1 MQNNDQSDKEAIPEE
16 NTIIKC
22 KNCET
27 TFEGKYCP
35 NCGQS
40 IKQYDRPLQFLIL
53 DFAGN
58 VFAFDTRL
66 WLSIKHLLTK
76 PGKFETD
83 YVHGKRRRY
92 MPPFRLYVF
101 VSFVFFLL
109 LGFTTNRSVR
119 QNKELIANTL
129 LNEGPN
135 DSIPD
140 IVYMSK
146 YLEGKVSPED
156 VATITEI
163 MEKAATDTNRVVA
176 AKEPINL
183 NLKIGEDKL
192 DIKEIAKNP
201 EIYLSRFFKYL
212 SWSFFILMPFY
223 GFLLWLLFRKSYRY
237 FFAHFVLATS
247 HHTAVFMAYVLVLL
261 SGLYLPAITNYL
273 SNGFFFLLLIYFY
286 IGALRLYKLRWYSVF
301 LRLLTVLFIYS
312 FVSMLATV
320 PIVIMALT

>member
-1 MQNNDQSDKEAIPEE
+1 
-16 NTIIKC
+16 
-22 KNCET
+22 
-27 TFEGKYCP
+27 
-35 NCGQS
+35 
-40 IKQYDRPLQFLIL
+40 
-53 DFAGN
+53 
-58 VFAFDTRL
+58 
-66 WLSIKHLLTK
+66 
-76 PGKFETD
+76 
-83 YVHGKRRRY
+83 
-92 MPPFRLYVF
+92 
-101 VSFVFFLL
+101 
-109 LGFTTNRSVR
+109 
-119 QNKELIANTL
+119 
-129 LNEGPN
+129 
-135 DSIPD
+135 
-140 IVYMSK
+140 MSK

-261 SGLYLPAITNYL
+261 S
-273 SNGFFFLLLIYFY
+273 SCF
-286 IGALRLYKLRWYSVF
+286 
-301 LRLLTVLFIYS
+301 
-312 FVSMLATV
+312 
-320 PIVIMALT
+320 

>member
-1 MQNNDQSDKEAIPEE
+1 MQNNDQPDKEVIPAE
-16 NTIIKC
+16 NTIINC

-109 LGFTTNRSVR
+109 LGFTTNRSVK
-119 QNKELIANTL
+119 QNKELISNSL
-129 LNEGPN
+129 LNEGPS

-140 IVYMSK
+140 VVYMSK
-146 YLEGKVSPED
+146 YLEGKVSPEEL
-156 VATITEI
+156 ATITGI
-163 MEKAATDTNRVVA
+163 MEKAAPDSARVVA
-176 AKEPINL
+176 PKKPIHL
-183 NLKIGEDKL
+183 NLKIGEDKV

-201 EIYLSRFFKYL
+201 EVYLARFFKYL

-223 GFLLWLLFRKSYRY
+223 GFLLWLLFRKSHRY
-237 FFAHFVLATS
+237 YFAHFVLATS
-247 HHTAVFMAYVLVLL
+247 HHTIVFMAYALVLI
-261 SGLYLPAITNYL
+261 SGLYLPAIANYL

-286 IGALRLYKLRWYSVF
+286 VGALRLYKLRWYSVL
-301 LRLLTVLFIYS
+301 LRLLTVLLIYS
-312 FVSMLATV
+312 LVSMLATV